1 MIFVTVLVLVLA
13 LALEPKKALLFYELK
28 KYFQLFQSYEVQYDK
43 KFFKKIISKHLFF
56 LSVQCPWNL
65 RFDCE
70 PHCAGT
76 ARARIQCGFSCTLV
90 KTKSYGTTSVAAGTV
105 LVIKF
110 KIFCR
115 LNAELEG
122 TVASEELTSSSAAFE
137 VSIVL
142 MTTLLLFSVLTALG
156 SS

>member
-1 MIFVTVLVLVLA
+1 M
-13 LALEPKKALLFYELK
+13 
-28 KYFQLFQSYEVQYDK
+28 
-43 KFFKKIISKHLFF
+43 
-56 LSVQCPWNL
+56 
-65 RFDCE
+65 
-70 PHCAGT
+70 
-76 ARARIQCGFSCTLV
+76 LV

-122 TVASEELTSSSAAFE
+122 TVASEEFTSSSAFE